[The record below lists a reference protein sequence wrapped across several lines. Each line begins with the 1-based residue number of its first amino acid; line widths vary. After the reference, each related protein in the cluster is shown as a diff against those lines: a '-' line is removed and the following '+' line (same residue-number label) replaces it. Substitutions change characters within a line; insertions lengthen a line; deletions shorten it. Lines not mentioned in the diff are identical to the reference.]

1 MDSRVQ
7 IQTEE
12 FDVARIYGELRD
24 QSAGQAGAIVT
35 FVGLVRDRNT
45 SAGDGAKVDAL
56 VLEHYPG
63 MTERSIAAILKQAQ
77 TRWPVPWVH
86 VVHRVGELL
95 PSEQIVLVM
104 AASAHR
110 EAAFAAAEFIMDYL
124 KTDAVLWKRE
134 HTRLGQ
140 TWLKSTAQDAA
151 RADKWHEFGSA
162 K

>member
-12 FDVARIYGELRD
+12 FDVARIYEELRE

-35 FVGLVRDRNT
+35 FVGLVRDRNAI
-45 SAGDGAKVDAL
+45 AGDGAKVDAL

-63 MTERSIAAILKQAQ
+63 MTERSIAAILEKAQ

-86 VVHRVGELL
+86 VVHRVGKLL

-110 EAAFAAAEFIMDYL
+110 EAAFAAAEFIIDYL

-151 RADKWHEFGSA
+151 RVDKWHEFGGA